1 MADDTAARELERT
14 LAGMQAQ
21 SRALNDALRKLADEG
36 LSDLTR
42 SVTRQSGAGRSSNS
56 QSAGEVASAELARV
70 LKAELGESL
79 KQVFAPAR
87 SGSVFG
93 GSGGLS
99 VIIHNNTSAS
109 VSAQETSGGYDQ
121 RTLEITIDQMVAQS
135 LVHGRQ
141 TGSVL
146 QSLFGLVPSLIGR

>member
-14 LAGMQAQ
+14 LTGMQTQ

-42 SVTRQSGAGRSSNS
+42 SAARQSSGGRSSS
-56 QSAGEVASAELARV
+56 QQSAGEIASAELARV
-70 LKAELGESL
+70 LKAELSESL
-79 KQVFAPAR
+79 KQVFVPAR
-87 SGSVFG
+87 SENVFG
-93 GSGGLS
+93 GGGALN
-99 VIIHNNTSAS
+99 VIIHNNSSAS
-109 VSAQETSGGYDQ
+109 VTAQETSGGYDQ

>member
-14 LAGMQAQ
+14 LSGMQTQ

-42 SVTRQSGAGRSSNS
+42 SATRQNSNS
-56 QSAGEVASAELARV
+56 RNRGQSAGDIASAELARV
-70 LKAELGESL
+70 LKAELGDHL
-79 KQVFAPAR
+79 RQVFAPAR
-87 SGSVFG
+87 AEGVFG
-93 GSGGLS
+93 GSGALS

-109 VSAQETSGGYDQ
+109 VTAQETSGGYDQ

>member
-14 LAGMQAQ
+14 LTGMQTQ

-42 SVTRQSGAGRSSNS
+42 SAARQSSGGRSNN
-56 QSAGEVASAELARV
+56 QSAGEIASTELARV

-87 SGSVFG
+87 SDSVFG
-93 GSGGLS
+93 GASGALN

-109 VSAQETSGGYDQ
+109 VTAQETSGGYDQ